1 MKDALLRK
9 VSASLQASGLDHKC
23 RIAVGLS
30 GGIDSVVL
38 LHLLRRGLRIS
49 PQRLSAIHVN
59 HQISVHAGSWAAQ
72 CRRYCRELGVRLKV
86 AKVDVKRGNS
96 TEAAARD
103 ARYGVFDSGGA
114 DVIALAHNRDDQAE
128 TVLLQLLRG
137 AGPRGLAGMPFYRA
151 GVPSLWRPLLD
162 TPRSVIEAYARHHRL
177 VWVEDDSNEDRTYLR
192 NFVRH
197 DVLPLIGCKV
207 AGASAVLARAARL
220 QAEASD
226 LLDALAKQDIG
237 GEVSD
242 HGIDVSVLQQLP
254 SHRARNALRYFL
266 RCRDVT
272 MPDAVRLE
280 EALRQACDARE
291 DARVCVNIGDV
302 ELRRFRGTL
311 HIVRPLPPLKPGF
324 EFAFRGTADVSLP
337 RLGGVLRFESCVGE
351 GIAAKWLRQPMTLR
365 LRGGGE
371 GLRLSVDG
379 PRRTVRNLLQEAGLP
394 PWQRERLPMLYLG
407 DRLVAVPGLGVD
419 EQFQP
424 AARNR
429 GWQPVWTCE

>member
-1 MKDALLRK
+1 MKDALLRT

-23 RIAVGLS
+23 RITVGLS

-49 PQRLSAIHVN
+49 PNYLSAIHVN
-59 HQISVHAGSWAAQ
+59 HQISVHAASWAAQ

-86 AKVDVKRGNS
+86 AKVDVRRGNS

-103 ARYGVFDSGGA
+103 ARYGVFASFGS

-137 AGPRGLAGMPFYRA
+137 AGPRGLAGMQSYRP

-162 TPRSVIEAYARHHRL
+162 TPRSSIETYARDHRL

-197 DVLPLIGCKV
+197 DVLPLIGRKV

-237 GEVSD
+237 GAVSD
-242 HGIDVSVLQQLP
+242 HSIEVSALQQLP

-280 EALRQACDARE
+280 EALRQACSARE
-291 DARVCVNIGDV
+291 DARVCVDIGEV

-311 HIVRPLPPLKPGF
+311 HIVRPLPPIKPGF
-324 EFAFRGTADVSLP
+324 EFAFRGTADVPLQ
-337 RLGGVLRFESCVGE
+337 RLGGVLRFESSVGE

-365 LRGGGE
+365 VRGGGE
-371 GLRLSVDG
+371 GLRLSGDG
-379 PRRTVRNLLQEAGLP
+379 PRRTVRNLLQEVGLP

>member
-103 ARYGVFDSGGA
+103 ARYGVFSVSKSE
-114 DVIALAHNRDDQAE
+114 VIALAHNRDDQAE

-137 AGPRGLAGMPFYRA
+137 AGPRGLAGMPVYRSGA
-151 GVPSLWRPLLD
+151 PLIWRPLLD
-162 TPRSVIEAYARHHRL
+162 TPRSTIEAYARHHRL
-177 VWVEDDSNEDRTYLR
+177 VWIEDDSNQDRSYLR
-192 NFVRH
+192 NFVRL
-197 DVLPLIGCKV
+197 DVLPLIGTRV
-207 AGASAVLARAARL
+207 SGAVAVLTRAARL

-226 LLDALAKQDIG
+226 LLDALAAQDIG
-237 GEVSD
+237 DDLAGGCVQISA
-242 HGIDVSVLQQLP
+242 LRKLP
-254 SHRARNALRYFL
+254 THRARNALRYFL
-266 RCRDVT
+266 RCNDVT
-272 MPDAVRLE
+272 MPEAVRLE
-280 EALRQACDARE
+280 EVLRQAFVARE

-302 ELRRFRGTL
+302 ELRRFRGAL
-311 HIVRPLPPLKPGF
+311 YIVRHLPLLKPD
-324 EFAFRGTADVSLP
+324 FALPFCGTKAVQLP
-337 RLGGVLRFESCVGE
+337 RLGGVLRFEPCDGA
-351 GIAAKWLRQPMTLR
+351 GIAAKWMRQSMSVR
-365 LRGGGE
+365 VRGGGE
-371 GLRLSVDG
+371 ELRLVSEG
-379 PRRTVRNLLQEAGLP
+379 PRRTVRNLLREAGFP
-394 PWQRERLPMLYLG
+394 PWKRERLPMLYL
-407 DRLVAVPGLGVD
+407 DDALVAVPGLGVD
-419 EQFQP
+419 ERFQSG
-424 AARNR
+424 ARRR
-429 GWQPVWTCE
+429 GWLPVWRDE